1 MALIRCKE
9 CGGLVSDKAHS
20 CPHCGAQ
27 INKVGTITRQN
38 LSNIECRNKAI
49 ETEIS
54 ALLNYAHK
62 AMDGWNIESAYEY
75 YRLVLEKDEENWE
88 AIFYTAFL
96 LAYPSEESFKAN
108 VIAAINRC
116 VSLFSTGTFAEQ
128 YVCNAL
134 NEIFGRLSWALS
146 KKPFRIDMLY
156 AYGDIINDMLPRYK
170 DITCKVWLHAIKFD
184 VRRVGWNTYCRKIEE
199 FNDTKGIEKL
209 NSIKAERE
217 RITQECADEDKRDKK
232 LIAIGGIVLSALFVF
247 FVWGAGYLMGF
258 WGDYGKDNLEN
269 ARVCDLAEGFRCKYG
284 EDSEQLKQFRFL
296 SNQVV
301 EDKKNYNWE
310 NAVAHYKSLI
320 ELCEKSGANNA
331 IYTYKNE
338 LKECEEAIHNI
349 EIAERDREKDNQKR
363 WREALIKARHEYI
376 RQNPEEARRRGLEEL
391 Y

>member
-9 CGGLVSDKAHS
+9 CGGLVSDKAQS

-27 INKVGTITRQN
+27 INKNGTITRQN

-54 ALLNYAHK
+54 GLLNYAHK

-146 KKPFRIDMLY
+146 KNPFRIDMLY

-170 DITCKVWLHAIKFD
+170 DIICKVWLHAIKFD

-232 LIAIGGIVLSALFVF
+232 LIVIGGIVLSALFVF
-247 FVWGAGYLMGF
+247 IVWGSGYLMGF
-258 WGDYGKDNLEN
+258 WGDYGNTDNTYMVESWE
-269 ARVCDLAEGFRCKYG
+269 EGTWTTEGG
-284 EDSEQLKQFRFL
+284 EYETGDGIWKKFESPRTNPIIFIVNSSSKTVKADMSGIKFNSSYAVLP
-296 SNQVV
+296 
-301 EDKKNYNWE
+301 DKGGIIFTIPNT
-310 NAVAHYKSLI
+310 
-320 ELCEKSGANNA
+320 
-331 IYTYKNE
+331 YTGN
-338 LKECEEAIHNI
+338 
-349 EIAERDREKDNQKR
+349 
-363 WREALIKARHEYI
+363 ALII
-376 RQNPEEARRRGLEEL
+376 RPDGHWYGKNLTTGQISDTQIKLSHKK
-391 Y
+391 